1 MSQAS
6 ASSRGATRRGRG
18 AASVPTA
25 PAVGQ
30 SGLPLIQCP
39 VCKKGDVI
47 ELICKKDGVNRCR
60 RFFKCPRNISGVGC
74 TFFKFENEYIVV
86 LEEEGAEVTDEHD
99 AELPVLRDA
108 TEELRKEMKS
118 VVGDANEELRKEM
131 KSVKK
136 DMVSLKKHKDDKLR
150 QSIASIASSGRTLL
164 VMMAVNLFVCVVIA
178 VVFIARKS

>member
-6 ASSRGATRRGRG
+6 ASLRGATRRGRG
-18 AASVPTA
+18 AASALTA

-47 ELICKKDGVNRCR
+47 ELVCNKDGEVQ
-60 RFFKCPRNISGVGC
+60 KVLQVPKEHLKGVGC

-99 AELPVLRDA
+99 AEPPVLGDA

-118 VVGDANEELRKEM
+118 VVGDATEELRKEM

-136 DMVSLKKHKDDKLR
+136 DMVSLKKREDDELR
-150 QSIASIASSGRTLL
+150 
-164 VMMAVNLFVCVVIA
+164 
-178 VVFIARKS
+178 